1 VVVITKP
8 LDCFERNNDGEA
20 RRASQNVSCTHDIAL
35 ASQMETLAVPPA
47 PTQHQHA
54 QNQPVAAIHEA
65 QSVE

>member
-1 VVVITKP
+1 
-8 LDCFERNNDGEA
+8 
-20 RRASQNVSCTHDIAL
+20 
-35 ASQMETLAVPPA
+35 METLAVPPA